1 MNGVDRVTRSSSPA
15 DGSDGAGSV
24 PRMAARKPGDRLTF
38 LVGAPPPPVSG
49 PAHAR
54 PLVPPPP
61 EPLSEVDVSPALLR
75 RAQAR
80 TRRAAL
86 IGEQLGDAT
95 PPYYFIDF
103 MAVED
108 LAVTVGL
115 DAAVAAI
122 AERDE
127 RTLEAV
133 LDSWQQAVER
143 IANDD
148 RCRFVDSL
156 RPYVERIEDEL
167 DGEDLVA
174 ADS

>member
-1 MNGVDRVTRSSSPA
+1 
-15 DGSDGAGSV
+15 
-24 PRMAARKPGDRLTF
+24 MAARKPVERLTF

-54 PLVPPPP
+54 PLAPPLP

-80 TRRAAL
+80 ARRASL
-86 IGEQLGDAT
+86 IGEQLGDPT
-95 PPYYFIDF
+95 PPFYFVDF

-127 RTLEAV
+127 RTVEAV
-133 LDSWQQAVER
+133 MDSWQQAVER
-143 IANDD
+143 IASDE

-156 RPYVERIEDEL
+156 RPYVERIEREL
-167 DGEDLVA
+167 EGEDLVA
-174 ADS
+174 AE

>member
-1 MNGVDRVTRSSSPA
+1 
-15 DGSDGAGSV
+15 
-24 PRMAARKPGDRLTF
+24 MAARKPAERLTF

-49 PAHAR
+49 R
-54 PLVPPPP
+54 PSTRPVAPPPP
-61 EPLSEVDVSPALLR
+61 QPLSEIDVSPALLR

-95 PPYYFIDF
+95 PPFYFVDF

-108 LAVTVGL
+108 LAATIGL
-115 DAAVAAI
+115 DAAVSAI

-127 RTLEAV
+127 RTIEAV
-133 LDSWQQAVER
+133 MDSWQQAVER
-143 IANDD
+143 IASDE

-156 RPYVERIEDEL
+156 RPYVERIENEL

-174 ADS
+174 AE

>member
-1 MNGVDRVTRSSSPA
+1 
-15 DGSDGAGSV
+15 
-24 PRMAARKPGDRLTF
+24 MAARKPVERLTF

-54 PLVPPPP
+54 PAAPPPP
-61 EPLSEVDVSPALLR
+61 NPLSELDVSPALLR

-80 TRRAAL
+80 ARRAAL

-95 PPYYFIDF
+95 PPFYFVDF

-108 LAVTVGL
+108 LAQTLGL
-115 DAAVAAI
+115 EAAVAAI

-127 RTLEAV
+127 RTVEAV
-133 LDSWQQAVER
+133 MDSWQQAVER
-143 IANDD
+143 IASDD

-167 DGEDLVA
+167 EGEEALA
-174 ADS
+174 AE

>member
-1 MNGVDRVTRSSSPA
+1 
-15 DGSDGAGSV
+15 
-24 PRMAARKPGDRLTF
+24 MAARKPVERLTF

-49 PAHAR
+49 RAQVR
-54 PLVPPPP
+54 PVPTPPP

-80 TRRAAL
+80 ARRAAL
-86 IGEQLGDAT
+86 IGEQLGDTA
-95 PPYYFIDF
+95 PPFYFVDF

-108 LAVTVGL
+108 LTATLGL

-127 RTLEAV
+127 RTVEAV
-133 LDSWQQAVER
+133 MDSWQRAVER
-143 IANDD
+143 IASDE

-156 RPYVERIEDEL
+156 RPYVERIENEL
-167 DGEDLVA
+167 DEEAV
-174 ADS
+174 

>member
-1 MNGVDRVTRSSSPA
+1 
-15 DGSDGAGSV
+15 
-24 PRMAARKPGDRLTF
+24 MAARKPVERLTF
-38 LVGAPPPPVSG
+38 LVGAPPPPVPG

-54 PLVPPPP
+54 PAAPPPP
-61 EPLSEVDVSPALLR
+61 ALLSEIDVSPALLR

-80 TRRAAL
+80 ARRAAL

-95 PPYYFIDF
+95 PPFYFVDF

-108 LAVTVGL
+108 LASTVGL

-127 RTLEAV
+127 RTVEAV
-133 LDSWQQAVER
+133 MDSWQQAVER
-143 IANDD
+143 IASDE

-156 RPYVERIEDEL
+156 RPYVDRIESEL
-167 DGEDLVA
+167 EGEEALA
-174 ADS
+174 AE

>member
-1 MNGVDRVTRSSSPA
+1 
-15 DGSDGAGSV
+15 
-24 PRMAARKPGDRLTF
+24 MAARKPAERLTF

-54 PLVPPPP
+54 PAAPPPT
-61 EPLSEVDVSPALLR
+61 PLSEVDVSPALLR

-80 TRRAAL
+80 ARRAAL

-95 PPYYFIDF
+95 PPFYFVDF

-108 LAVTVGL
+108 LAQTLGL

-122 AERDE
+122 AARDE
-127 RTLEAV
+127 RTVEAV
-133 LDSWQQAVER
+133 MDSWQQAVER
-143 IANDD
+143 IASDD

-167 DGEDLVA
+167 EGEEALA
-174 ADS
+174 AE

>member
-1 MNGVDRVTRSSSPA
+1 
-15 DGSDGAGSV
+15 
-24 PRMAARKPGDRLTF
+24 MAARKPVERLTF

-49 PAHAR
+49 PAHVR
-54 PLVPPPP
+54 PAAPPPV
-61 EPLSEVDVSPALLR
+61 PLSEVDVSPALLR

-80 TRRAAL
+80 ARRAAL

-95 PPYYFIDF
+95 PPFYFVDF

-108 LAVTVGL
+108 LAQTLGL

-127 RTLEAV
+127 RTIGAV
-133 LDSWQQAVER
+133 MDSWQHAIER
-143 IANDD
+143 IASDD

-156 RPYVERIEDEL
+156 RPYVERIENEL
-167 DGEDLVA
+167 EGEEALA
-174 ADS
+174 ADGP

>member
-1 MNGVDRVTRSSSPA
+1 
-15 DGSDGAGSV
+15 
-24 PRMAARKPGDRLTF
+24 MAARKPVERLTF

-49 PAHAR
+49 RPPLR
-54 PLVPPPP
+54 PLAPPPP
-61 EPLSEVDVSPALLR
+61 DPLSEVDVSPALLR

-95 PPYYFIDF
+95 PPFYFVDF

-108 LAVTVGL
+108 LTEAVGL
-115 DAAVAAI
+115 DKAVATI

-127 RTLEAV
+127 RTVEAV
-133 LDSWQQAVER
+133 MDSWQRAIER
-143 IANDD
+143 IASDD

-156 RPYVERIEDEL
+156 RPYVERIEREL
-167 DGEDLVA
+167 DEEIVA
-174 ADS
+174 